1 MPEDPFLVECDR
13 LSALVN
19 PVQFEQLRWS
29 REDGP
34 MLARLVSLAFEALED
49 RPEIE
54 LAEEGATKD
63 IKRYILKVHSSR
75 IAAVLIYL
83 EAGLAVFKIEPI
95 ERSRYLIASASPV
108 SVEFEHAN
116 EQWVADALQELFSR
130 IEMGGGR

>member
-1 MPEDPFLVECDR
+1 VPEDPFLVECDR

-54 LAEEGATKD
+54 LVEEGATKD

-75 IAAVLIYL
+75 VAAVLIYL

-108 SVEFEHAN
+108 SIEFEYAN

-130 IEMGGGR
+130 IETGGGR